1 MTEHAIMPPIT
12 HREAIA
18 AIPAGAMAGLREMAD
33 APGLGHLAGQLAL
46 LVLSSWLLLSLHSW
60 WLLLPLSIVQGILI
74 VFLFPLEHECIHG
87 TAFRSEW
94 FNLALAEAAGFLLVL
109 PPRYFRFF
117 HLAHHR
123 HTQDPGHDPELAT
136 PRPATWP
143 QYLLALTGWGYWT
156 ASLLGLIRYATS
168 RKLDGF
174 VPERAVPRVI
184 LEARAYLAAYA
195 ILAAAGLWFGWTWLI
210 WLWILPILLGQ
221 PFLRAYLMAEHTG
234 LPLVPDMLLNSR
246 TVFAAPLINWL
257 AWNMPNH
264 TAHHAVPAVPFHQL
278 PALTELLRPH
288 LRSTSPGYIAL
299 HRDLH
304 GSLGNH
310 AESKRS

>member
-1 MTEHAIMPPIT
+1 MTEPTRTPPIT

-18 AIPAGAMAGLREMAD
+18 AIPAGAMAGLRETAD
-33 APGLGHLAGQLAL
+33 APGLVHLTCHLAL
-46 LVLSSWLLLSLHSW
+46 LALSSWLILTLHSW
-60 WLLLPLSIVQGILI
+60 WLLLPLLMVQGILI
-74 VFLFPLEHECIHG
+74 VFLFTLEHECIHG
-87 TAFRSEW
+87 TAFRSDW
-94 FNLALAEAAGFLLVL
+94 LNLALAEAAGFLLVL
-109 PPRYFRFF
+109 PPRTFRFF

-136 PRPATWP
+136 PRPVTW
-143 QYLLALTGWGYWT
+143 QHYLLVLTGWGYWT
-156 ASLLGLIRYATS
+156 ASVQGLMGYATG
-168 RKLDGF
+168 RKRDGF

-184 LEARAYLAAYA
+184 LEARAYLVAYV
-195 ILAAAGLWFGWTWLI
+195 ILAGTGFWLGWTWLI

-278 PALTELLRPH
+278 PALTRLLRPH
-288 LRSTSPGYIAL
+288 LGSTAQSYTAVHREL
-299 HRDLH
+299 HRDL
-304 GSLGNH
+304 GND
-310 AESKRS
+310 AESRPS